1 MALNV
6 WEVFLALFG
15 SNEETDEASGEEA
28 SGSRFI
34 PSPLDLSVRVGHGSS
49 ESERVRELSKIN
61 ERARELEENRR
72 DN

>member
-6 WEVFLALFG
+6 WEVFLAHFG
-15 SNEETDEASGEEA
+15 TNEETDEESGEEA
-28 SGSRFI
+28 SRGRFV

-49 ESERVRELSKIN
+49 AGERVRELSKIR

-72 DN
+72 GN